1 MGNAKSK
8 SGNSETINEI
18 NQIATDYI
26 LENPDMDFFLDPKYC
41 SELNILT
48 KKAFD
53 KNFTLSEV
61 ETLGKG
67 IKVKEKIYSIS
78 KSAWNKER
86 LVDPVRKEYICEQL
100 SKFYVKIAHVF
111 AAIVDTIKP
120 VSSSQ
125 NPSYKKL
132 MSWTPTTFREIP
144 NDNFC
149 LNRLNNLE
157 SAIKE
162 SRKPAAQTICKELK
176 DKSGNQSIEKWNHEI
191 GSKTFTDLFKWE
203 DPITKQILYEN
214 SIQLFRENLTGK
226 KGKCAY
232 RTKTYNEN
240 KNKRS
245 STKNDILYK
254 DYCSTKLCN
263 DLNNKI
269 RYTCIDKT
277 KLGIKYKQHIE
288 DMRKRYHKNLESL
301 YSFIKD
307 IFEQKNNRWII
318 KSSLT
323 EQTLD
328 IMIPKIRATIAKCYF
343 DCNNDY
349 IKGLKIYTSV
359 YEYYLITKKQ
369 RTLIDCDQPN
379 NNNLPN
385 KNNLEPDDK
394 NLPNKNNL
402 EPDDKNLPR
411 TVVPPPIMR
420 SVDNNQRRHDNYR
433 HLEET
438 NKNTREPYGFI
449 PRREITSEEKK
460 QQEEKQ
466 KKQDQD
472 AILDYRARELL
483 RKEKEEIEKKK
494 ENEERQNFRYHP
506 MR

>member
-1 MGNAKSK
+1 MGNAESK
-8 SGNSETINEI
+8 PGNSETINEI

-26 LENPDMDFFLDPKYC
+26 LENPDMDFLLDPKYC

-78 KSAWNKER
+78 TAAWNKER

-100 SKFYVKIAHVF
+100 SKFYVKIAHIF

-157 SAIKE
+157 SAIKQ

-176 DKSGNQSIEKWNHEI
+176 DKSGTQPIEKWNHEI
-191 GSKTFTDLFKWE
+191 GSKTFTDLFNWE
-203 DPITKQILYEN
+203 DPKTKQALYEN

-226 KGKCAY
+226 KGNCDY
-232 RTKTYNEN
+232 RTKSYNEN

-245 STKNDILYK
+245 STNNDILYT
-254 DYCSTKLCN
+254 DYCSTTLCKN
-263 DLNNKI
+263 LNNNI

-277 KLGIKYKQHIE
+277 KLGVKYKQHIE

-323 EQTLD
+323 EKTLD
-328 IMIPKIRATIAKCYF
+328 LMIPKIRATIAKCYF

-359 YEYYLITKKQ
+359 YEYYLIKKKH

-379 NNNLPN
+379 NNNLEPA
-385 KNNLEPDDK
+385 NN
-394 NLPNKNNL
+394 
-402 EPDDKNLPR
+402 NLPR
-411 TVVPPPIMR
+411 PVDPAPVTRP
-420 SVDNNQRRHDNYR
+420 VDNYQRRHDNYR

-449 PRREITSEEKK
+449 PRREINSEEKK
-460 QQEEKQ
+460 RQEEKQ
-466 KKQDQD
+466 KKEEQD

-483 RKEKEEIEKKK
+483 RKKAEEIEKKK
-494 ENEERQNFRYHP
+494 ENEQRQNFRYHP